1 MAVVTMEEVNRAL
14 MATLG
19 RRGVGTEEVKQIAEY
34 LMSFFGYNTEVI
46 DNMLEPEDRDV
57 FYLLE
62 EEGLLSTR
70 QEEVFITKGKLWRIH
85 YWVLKIDR
93 IRKLGEDVRVIE
105 GDEFEA
111 LYNSIG
117 DEVWARH

>member
-1 MAVVTMEEVNRAL
+1 MAS
-14 MATLG
+14 LG
-19 RRGVGTEEVKQIAEY
+19 RRGVGAEEVKQIAEY

-46 DNMLEPEDRDV
+46 DNMLEAEDRDV

-62 EEGLLSTR
+62 EEGLLTTR

-85 YWVLKIDR
+85 YWVLRTDR
-93 IRKLGEDVRVIE
+93 IRKLGENVRVSDT
-105 GDEFEA
+105 DEYEA

>member
-1 MAVVTMEEVNRAL
+1 MEDMKRAL

-19 RRGVGTEEVKQIAEY
+19 KRGVGAEEVTQIAEY
-34 LMSFFGYNTEVI
+34 LISFFGYHNEVI

-62 EEGLLSTR
+62 EEGLLTTR

-85 YWVLKIDR
+85 YWILRTDR
-93 IRKLGEDVRVIE
+93 IHRLGEKVRVPE
-105 GDEFEA
+105 GDEYEI